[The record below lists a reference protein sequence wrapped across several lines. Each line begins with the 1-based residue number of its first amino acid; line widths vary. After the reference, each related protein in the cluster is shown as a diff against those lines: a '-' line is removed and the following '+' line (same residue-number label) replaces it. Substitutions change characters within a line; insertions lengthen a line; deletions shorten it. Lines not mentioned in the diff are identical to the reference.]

1 MWENGLLTKIKLN
14 SRIWEFKTSQNEKQ
28 ILKIHILPNILRSK
42 ENLTMKF
49 GQLIEYVM
57 NIFLETSYTKCGGEG
72 KSQANL
78 CKIKIELISGSIIWN
93 IIQFIF
99 IGCSGRGLPNFNKT
113 KMLNNCFYLIQ
124 HFLKSKKKSLEL
136 FSLPHILHASF
147 LNAFISLN
155 IGEYVYCNCLFP
167 RLCSHKFWN

>member
-14 SRIWEFKTSQNEKQ
+14 SRIWEFKTSQSEKQ

-124 HFLKSKKKSLEL
+124 HFLKSKKKKSGT
-136 FSLPHILHASF
+136 ILSASYS
-147 LNAFISLN
+147 A
-155 IGEYVYCNCLFP
+155 CLIFEC
-167 RLCSHKFWN
+167 LYFFKYWGICIL

>member
-1 MWENGLLTKIKLN
+1 MWENGLLAKIKLN

-57 NIFLETSYTKCGGEG
+57 NIFLEISYTKCGGEG
-72 KSQANL
+72 KSRPIYVKSKLSLSLDQQSEIL
-78 CKIKIELISGSIIWN
+78 YSLFLSGVQVEVYQTLIKLRCWTIASTSYNTFW
-93 IIQFIF
+93 
-99 IGCSGRGLPNFNKT
+99 RA
-113 KMLNNCFYLIQ
+113 
-124 HFLKSKKKSLEL
+124 KKKSLEL